1 MKIYISADIE
11 GVAGIT
17 DWSEA
22 DYTHPSYP
30 QFREEMTREV
40 VAACDGAMAAGATE
54 ILVKDAHH
62 TGRNIL
68 AAQLPACARLVRG
81 WSGHPLAM
89 VQELDES
96 FAAVLL
102 IGYHA
107 RAGAESNPLA
117 HTISLKVAEMR
128 INGEPVSEFRL
139 HTFAAA
145 LLGVPVAFVSGD
157 EGLCQDVAALNERIR
172 TVGVSQGRGPSTIS
186 LAPATA
192 SRRHCARISPPRKSG
207 CRTLLCSRSGTP
219 IPCTPISSRSTR
231 APAISAAR
239 PSGSRPATISRS
251 CGRCVSWSERRTG
264 AGARRAAGTS
274 RRERLVSA
282 GRAGSWSAAV
292 RLRAWRAL
300 PCGGR

>member
-128 INGEPVSEFRL
+128 INGEPVSEFWL

-186 LAPATA
+186 LAPAA
-192 SRRHCARISPPRKSG
+192 AQ
-207 CRTLLCSRSGTP
+207 
-219 IPCTPISSRSTR
+219 R
-231 APAISAAR
+231 AIRDGVAAALR
-239 PSGSRPATISRS
+239 EDLAAKKVGLPNAFVLEIRYADPVHAYKFSFYP
-251 CGRCVSWSERRTG
+251 
-264 AGARRAAGTS
+264 GARHLGGQT
-274 RRERLVSA
+274 
-282 GRAGSWSAAV
+282 V
-292 RLRAWRAL
+292 RFETGDYFEVMRAL
-300 PCGGR
+300 RFMV